1 MPAGD
6 GTGPLGMGSM
16 TGGGRGTCAGY
27 TAPGRVGPGSG
38 RAFWGRGTF
47 RAGRSGGP
55 GLGGGGR
62 GWRHWYYA
70 TRSPT
75 VPRWARCLWPSGRG
89 VSPAGALGTPPTGP
103 SREQEIEMLKDETH
117 WLKDQLEAIGKRMDE
132 LSQE

>member
-1 MPAGD
+1 
-6 GTGPLGMGSM
+6 
-16 TGGGRGTCAGY
+16 
-27 TAPGRVGPGSG
+27 
-38 RAFWGRGTF
+38 
-47 RAGRSGGP
+47 
-55 GLGGGGR
+55 
-62 GWRHWYYA
+62 
-70 TRSPT
+70 